1 MPNLYS
7 GTSGFAYPSW
17 KPEFYPEKLAAK
29 KFLSYYATRLN
40 AVEVNYTFRRLPSAS
55 TLENWVNDTRAGFVF
70 PLKAHMRITHILRLK
85 PSEFTEVFFRAIDPL
100 RTARRLGPVLF
111 QLPPALKCDEA
122 LLGDFLATLPPDIR
136 CAFEFRHAS
145 WLTDATYGLLEKHGV
160 ALCLAES
167 ERIVIPKVI
176 TSEFVYF
183 RLRMP
188 EYSARGSQGNR
199 RARSR
204 IARLGPRCLRVF
216 QTRRDAGGRVVRRRA
231 AKGVSGAG
239 GAWKLN
245 IYSVFVP
252 EFLPQQAQLFAR
264 FALLVGKH
272 ASFFKL
278 VIGDSVDHGGDIGVD
293 ALLSFG

>member
-17 KPEFYPEKLAAK
+17 KPEFYPEKLPSK

-70 PLKAHMRITHILRLK
+70 PIKAHMRLTHILRLK
-85 PSEFTEVFFRAIDPL
+85 PSDFTEVFFRAIDPL

-111 QLPPALKCDEA
+111 QLPPALKCDEG
-122 LLGDFLATLPPDIR
+122 LLSEFLATLPRDIR

-145 WLTDATYGLLEKHGV
+145 WLNDSVYGLLEKHGV

-167 ERIVIPKVI
+167 EKLTIPKVI
-176 TSEFVYF
+176 TSGFVYS

-188 EYSARGSQGNR
+188 EYSADDRKE
-199 RARSR
+199 
-204 IARLGPRCLRVF
+204 IADRV
-216 QTRRDAGGRVVRRRA
+216 QQLLESDRDVYV
-231 AKGVSGAG
+231 
-239 GAWKLN
+239 
-245 IYSVFVP
+245 
-252 EFLPQQAQLFAR
+252 
-264 FALLVGKH
+264 
-272 ASFFKL
+272 FFKHEETPA
-278 VIGDSVDHGGDIGVD
+278 G
-293 ALLSFG
+293 ALYAEELLRAFPAQTAASS